1 MFLSMQ
7 LPVILVNTIPQEDSF
22 KIYLEFWT
30 ITMIAKCQEN
40 KSCRICI
47 PSNSGEDENNY
58 PH

>member
-22 KIYLEFWT
+22 KIYLEFWA
-30 ITMIAKCQEN
+30 IAMIAKCHEN

>member
-22 KIYLEFWT
+22 KIYLEFRA

-47 PSNSGEDENNY
+47 PSGEDENNEA
-58 PH
+58 